1 MQVKDIMTKEVVIAD
16 MNDTVLDVAKL
27 MAHHNIGC
35 VPVTRDGQIVV
46 GMITDRD
53 IVLAM
58 AKYNR
63 DPENTL
69 ATNIMTS
76 NVYSVKPD
84 AELGQALAL
93 MKKQQVRRLP
103 VMENELLLGMLS
115 LGDVAVYAD
124 KTEAEISE
132 ALTEISKPSRVENL

>member
-35 VPVTRDGQIVV
+35 VPVTRDGQ
-46 GMITDRD
+46 ITDRD